1 MDINRR
7 QTDDII
13 LDLHNERDS
22 AFKSLLQT
30 GDGSDVTLFVE
41 GRVFHVHSFII
52 KAVMPECVINYILC
66 LNIAFLNFSLG
77 H

>member
-1 MDINRR
+1 MVNINSNAMDINRR

-30 GDGSDVTLFVE
+30 GDGSDGTLLWKDV
-41 GRVFHVHSFII
+41 SFKSI
-52 KAVMPECVINYILC
+52 PL
-66 LNIAFLNFSLG
+66 SLRQ
-77 H
+77 